1 MNAQPSQLA
10 LRLAALRA
18 SKHIACHELTIRTVP
33 TAAPLTATELI
44 EIDCIKELQQS
55 YNREANNRL
64 IIALYVT
71 CCIMH
76 KMPFFTFRDSYY
88 QHWHKDI
95 APSEQ
100 VFIEATQYDYDI
112 QRSNPVLYRMLERCT
127 AWELAWLANDM
138 NISYKRALGLAYSLM
153 IRNYNHGY

>member
-18 SKHIACHELTIRTVP
+18 SKHIACHELALRNVP
-33 TAAPLTATELI
+33 TAAPLTAAELI
-44 EIDCIKELQQS
+44 EIDCIKDLQQGYS
-55 YNREANNRL
+55 REANNKL

-95 APSEQ
+95 CGNSTVE
-100 VFIEATQYDYDI
+100 FIEATQYDYDI
-112 QRSNPVLYRMLERCT
+112 QRANPVLYRMLERCT

-138 NISYKRALGLAYSLM
+138 NISYKRALGITYSLM
-153 IRNYNHGY
+153 IRNYNYD